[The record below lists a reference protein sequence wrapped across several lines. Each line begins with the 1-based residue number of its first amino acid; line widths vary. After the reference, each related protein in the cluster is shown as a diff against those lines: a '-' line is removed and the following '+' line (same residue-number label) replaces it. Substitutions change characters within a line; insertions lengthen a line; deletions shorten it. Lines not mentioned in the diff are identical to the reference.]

1 MENDLLNDDKKLF
14 YSISEVSQITDLTE
28 TLLRYWEKEFPQLAP
43 KKGARGI
50 RRYTKADIEVV
61 ISIKE
66 LVKVR
71 GMKLAAA
78 RELLK
83 QNKKGT
89 ANNVE
94 ELQKLRAIR
103 EELVAM
109 KQALG
114 DM

>member
-1 MENDLLNDDKKLF
+1 
-14 YSISEVSQITDLTE
+14 
-28 TLLRYWEKEFPQLAP
+28 
-43 KKGARGI
+43 
-50 RRYTKADIEVV
+50 
-61 ISIKE
+61 
-66 LVKVR
+66 
-71 GMKLAAA
+71 MKLAAA

-94 ELQKLRAIR
+94 VLQKLRAIR